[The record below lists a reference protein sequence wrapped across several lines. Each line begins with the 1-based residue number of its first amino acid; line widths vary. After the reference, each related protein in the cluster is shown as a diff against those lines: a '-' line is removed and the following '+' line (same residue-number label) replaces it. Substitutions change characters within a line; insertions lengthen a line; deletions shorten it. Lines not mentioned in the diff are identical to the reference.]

1 MLNWLP
7 NAVTFIR
14 ILAAPVVG
22 AMIWLAAGRMDALEV
37 AVLYG
42 FAFLIFSFACLTD
55 WIDGYLARALK
66 AESEFGAKLDLWAD
80 KVLVAAALFGG
91 LAVFWP
97 AALIGLVTLTG
108 RDAVIMWLRSR
119 YPSVNL
125 AATFLAKSKTAI
137 VMTGLAGL
145 MAGAAYWF
153 ALAAQG
159 NPPNIPAISLLAVSG
174 TLFALGSGL
183 SLVTAWQY
191 IAATRRQRPA

>member
-22 AMIWLAAGRMDALEV
+22 AMIWLAASRTDALEV

-125 AATFLAKSKTAI
+125 A
-137 VMTGLAGL
+137 
-145 MAGAAYWF
+145 
-153 ALAAQG
+153 
-159 NPPNIPAISLLAVSG
+159 
-174 TLFALGSGL
+174 
-183 SLVTAWQY
+183 
-191 IAATRRQRPA
+191 